1 MTSFL
6 AFGSVLKTTGLWK
19 CNSHFWRT
27 VVEQAM
33 LLLQFKFGS
42 LQPPLVLT
50 VLAANFGEK
59 ILTIFETAK

>member
-1 MTSFL
+1 
-6 AFGSVLKTTGLWK
+6 
-19 CNSHFWRT
+19 
-27 VVEQAM
+27 M
-33 LLLQFKFGS
+33 LLLLFKFGS